1 MTDIR
6 NFFLQLETSLGS
18 GIAITRALQLISKNL
33 SGSLRRKVEAMGQQ
47 IEHGSTFSDAMRNA
61 GRPFE
66 KMHVSFIRFGEQSG
80 NLDKVCGALARHAEK
95 EVAVSRKVINSMLY
109 PGFVL
114 LFAVCM
120 GPILEAIMG
129 GKPYSDGFPG
139 AALNAGIFVA
149 VVGASY
155 GLYMSGALSFL
166 DAVAIHIPFLGGILE
181 KLALA
186 RFTRALAVGESAGV
200 PLIEALNTAID
211 VSANAYIQRQLGH
224 LPKHVGTGKGISSGL
239 EHVTCLPGT
248 LKEMIMVGEQS
259 GRLSEMLEKT
269 AVYFEEEANNRIDAV
284 MKILPALLFLAVAV
298 YVGMMIIPIAQ
309 NIFGTGMGAL
319 SK

>member
-33 SGSLRRKVEAMGQQ
+33 SGSLRRKVEAMGQA
-47 IEHGSTFSDAMRNA
+47 IEHGSTFSDAMARA

-66 KMHVSFIRFGEQSG
+66 KMHISFIRFGEQSG

-114 LFAVCM
+114 LFAICM
-120 GPILEAIMG
+120 GPILEVILA

-139 AALNAGIFVA
+139 AAMNAGIFA
-149 VVGASY
+149 VVVGGFY
-155 GLYMSGALSFL
+155 GLYASGVFSFL
-166 DAVAIHIPFLGGILE
+166 DAIVIHLPFLGGILE

-200 PLIEALNTAID
+200 PLVEALNTAID
-211 VSANAYIQRQLGH
+211 VSANGYIQKQLSH
-224 LPKHVGTGKGISSGL
+224 LPRHVGGGKGISSGL

-259 GRLSEMLEKT
+259 GKLSEMLEKT
-269 AVYFEEEANNRIDAV
+269 AVYFEEEANNRIDGL
-284 MKILPALLFLAVAV
+284 MKVLPALFFLAVAL
-298 YVGMMIIPIAQ
+298 YVGSMIIPIAK
-309 NIFGTGMGAL
+309 NVFEGGMGAL
-319 SK
+319 NK

>member
-18 GIAITRALQLISKNL
+18 GIAITRALQLISQNL
-33 SGSLRRKVEAMGQQ
+33 HGSLRRKVEGMRQA
-47 IEHGSTFSDAMRNA
+47 IEKGSTFSDAMRLA

-120 GPILEAIMG
+120 GPILEVIMA
-129 GKPYSDGFPG
+129 GKSYTEGLPG
-139 AALNAGIFVA
+139 AGMNAGIFA
-149 VVGASY
+149 LVVGAFY
-155 GLYMSGALSFL
+155 GLYAGGALSFL
-166 DAVAIHIPFLGGILE
+166 DSIVIHLPFFGGILE

-200 PLIEALNTAID
+200 PLVEALNTAID
-211 VSANAYIQRQLGH
+211 VSANSYIQQQLAH
-224 LPKHVGTGKGISSGL
+224 LPRHVGGGKGISSGL
-239 EHVTCLPGT
+239 ERVTCLPGT

-259 GRLSEMLEKT
+259 GKLSEMLEKT
-269 AVYFEEEANNRIDAV
+269 AVYFEEEANNRIDGV
-284 MKILPALLFLAVAV
+284 MKVLPALLFLAVAL
-298 YVGMMIIPIAQ
+298 YVGSMIIPIAQ
-309 NIFGTGMGAL
+309 NIFGSGMGAL